1 MVYLLDQR
9 CMESTVWERGNRR
22 LFCTYLG
29 KEYSEEEV
37 KRAIATFYHGK
48 YRKSDNAVKE
58 AAVFLSKNMIVGWF
72 CGKSEFGPR
81 ALGHRSIIANPCNR
95 DMKDILNRRV
105 KFREDFRPFA
115 PIFLYEETDKWF
127 GEKIDNPYMLIVKEV
142 LPEVREQIP
151 AVVHVDNTARL
162 QSVKREQNP
171 KVYDLI
177 VEFGKIT
184 GVSVILNT
192 SFNVKG
198 EPIVESPEDAIW
210 CFLKTDID
218 VLVLEDYILEK

>member
-1 MVYLLDQR
+1 MF
-9 CMESTVWERGNRR
+9 SA
-22 LFCTYLG
+22 YLG
-29 KEYSEEEV
+29 KEYSEKEV
-37 KRAIATFYHGK
+37 KWAITTFYHGK
-48 YRKSDNAVKE
+48 FRKSDNVVKE
-58 AAVFLSKNMIVGWF
+58 TAVFLSKNMIVGWF

-81 ALGHRSIIANPCNR
+81 ALGNRSIIANPC
-95 DMKDILNRRV
+95 DESMKDILNRRV
-105 KFREDFRPFA
+105 KFREAFRPFA
-115 PIFLYEETDKWF
+115 PIFLYEETEKWV

-142 LPEVREQIP
+142 LPGVRTQIP

-162 QSVKREQNP
+162 QSIKREQNP

-198 EPIVESPEDAIW
+198 EPIVESPEDAIQ
-210 CFLKTDID
+210 CFLKTDLD
-218 VLVLEDYILEK
+218 VLILEDYILEK